1 MYLVAEWLTCQT
13 STLEV
18 SSSNPKAG
26 KFLFFSLHSKKSIFS
41 CFKKATKTIDPILKM
56 AENKRL
62 LQSKNKFL
70 SLKKKWSEQGNWT
83 PRSRS
88 KVSYANL
95 PTTDLQKLLVK
106 MKNCSPAVFKLKFQ
120 TFVDYE
126 LQKKLY
132 PGLDK
137 TQKEIVIKFLVHYL
151 RPRRGASR
159 KSDWY
164 LMTTPPYVI

>member
-1 MYLVAEWLTCQT
+1 MTICLIVDWSRPQMLNCWLVWFIMIPHCLTIL
-13 STLEV
+13 SLE
-18 SSSNPKAG
+18 
-26 KFLFFSLHSKKSIFS
+26 I
-41 CFKKATKTIDPILKM
+41 IDPIMKM
-56 AENKRL
+56 AENKRSP
-62 LQSKNKFL
+62 QSKNKFL
-70 SLKKKWSEQGNWT
+70 SLKKKWSAQGNWT

-120 TFVDYE
+120 TFLGKE

-132 PGLDK
+132 PGLGK

-151 RPRRGASR
+151 HSSRGATY

-164 LMTTPPYVI
+164 LMNTPPYVN